1 MFVKRFFEPLI
12 AQNSYLIG
20 CVAAGEAIVIDPN
33 RDVQPYLDT
42 AEREG
47 LRITHVTETHIHA
60 DFLSGS
66 RELAHRTGA
75 SLCLSDEGDKDW
87 KYQFVGTPKGAPYQ
101 LLKNGDRIT
110 LGNVTLDVL
119 HTPGHTPEHLTFLIT
134 DGAAADQPIAAV
146 TGDFIFVGDVGRPD
160 LLERAA
166 KMSGTMEQSAKTLW
180 KSLQEF
186 KKHPDW
192 LQLWPGH
199 GAGSSCG
206 KGISAIPHSTLGY
219 ERLFNWAFTAKS
231 EAEFV
236 TNVLTG
242 QPEPPK
248 YYATMKQMNKVCPP
262 LLSESAA
269 PARTNDD
276 ELGDVLKRA
285 LVIDT
290 RPALDFAK
298 GHVPGTLNIP
308 LNGSFVTWAGW
319 LVPYTTDFYV
329 IVDDG
334 PERLAEVRRALSLI
348 GLDRVA
354 GYFGATAIAFA
365 AAHGT
370 TLGTI
375 DQISAKALAGA
386 LQHAP
391 PTGASMAPVVI
402 DVRSASEWNEG
413 HLPTAIHI
421 PLGHLAERVGE
432 VPADREIVVHCQGG
446 SRSAIA
452 ASLLKKLGRKN
463 VANLAGGYKAL
474 ARHS

>member
-20 CVAAGEAIVIDPN
+20 CASAGEALVIDPI
-33 RDVQPYLDT
+33 RDIQQYLDT

-60 DFLSGS
+60 DFLSGA

-87 KYQFVGTPKGAPYQ
+87 KYQFDHDRK
-101 LLKNGDRIT
+101 LKHGDRIT
-110 LGNVTLDVL
+110 IGNVKLDVL
-119 HTPGHTPEHLTFLIT
+119 HTPGHTPEHLTFLVT
-134 DGAAADQPIAAV
+134 DGAAADKPIAAV

-166 KMSGTMEQSAKTLW
+166 KMAGTMEQSARTLW

-186 KKHPDW
+186 AKHPDW

-206 KGISAIPHSTLGY
+206 KGISAIPHSTMGY

-231 EAEFV
+231 EADFV
-236 TNVLTG
+236 NNVLSG

-248 YYATMKQMNKVCPP
+248 YYATMKQMNPSTRPP
-262 LLSESAA
+262 GALDARPMSSLRAGLLV
-269 PARTNDD
+269 
-276 ELGDVLKRA
+276 DVLKTGA

-290 RPALDFAK
+290 RPATEFAK

-319 LVPYTTDFYV
+319 LVPYTSDFYV

-334 PERLAEVRRALSLI
+334 SAERLTEVRRALSLI

-354 GYFGATAIAFA
+354 GYFGDSAVAHA
-365 AAHGT
+365 ASHGT

-375 DQISAKALAGA
+375 DQMTAERLRSALKSR
-386 LQHAP
+386 P
-391 PTGASMAPVVI
+391 PGEGPAVI
-402 DVRSASEWNEG
+402 DVRSANEWKEG
-413 HLPTAIHI
+413 HLPSAIHI
-421 PLGHLAERVGE
+421 PLGHLAERIAD
-432 VPADREIVVHCQGG
+432 VPADRQVVVHCQSGG
-446 SRSAIA
+446 RSSIA
-452 ASLLKKLGRKN
+452 ASLLKKLGREN
-463 VANLAGGYKAL
+463 VANLAGGYEAL
-474 ARHS
+474 RAHHS